1 MSIFDVTPAGAF
13 VNAVVTANEKDR
25 LEAAHLN
32 TAVLSPVQTNQL
44 SSVVRVVGRT
54 LFRAGKSTAKLRLA
68 LRSRT
73 A

>member
-25 LEAAHLN
+25 LEGSRIN
-32 TAVLSPVQTNQL
+32 TAVSLPVQSNQL
-44 SSVVRVVGRT
+44 SSVARVVWRT
-54 LFRAGKSTAKLRLA
+54 LLRSAKSTTKRQFTI
-68 LRSRT
+68 RSHT